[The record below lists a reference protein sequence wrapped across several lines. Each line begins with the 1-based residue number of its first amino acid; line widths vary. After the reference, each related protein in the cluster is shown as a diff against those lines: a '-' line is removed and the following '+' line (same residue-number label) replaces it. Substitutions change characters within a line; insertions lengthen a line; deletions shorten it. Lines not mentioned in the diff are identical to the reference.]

1 MTSLII
7 FLFYFQI
14 LGTLHLVPKRNRNCF
29 FSYMYIMGYV
39 EVYLYQLYV
48 FFFLS
53 KYGLR
58 SRVEIGL

>member
-14 LGTLHLVPKRNRNCF
+14 LGTLHLVPKRHRNCF

-48 FFFLS
+48 FFFFLNTD
-53 KYGLR
+53 
-58 SRVEIGL
+58 